1 MLDFTI
7 FFQEQQRLLRRLS
20 LVNKRY
26 LYTQINWKGR
36 CSLIIGQRGVGKTTL
51 MLQYLKENYEV
62 TSSKALYISVD
73 NPFFKNIS
81 LYEFAI
87 EFEKYGGKVLF
98 IDEIHKYKDWST
110 HIKSIYDSTE
120 LKLIISGSSMI
131 QIHAQEADLSRR
143 IRLYRLANLSFREY
157 LAFKGV
163 ADFPSYTID
172 EIFENHLAIAN
183 DILTEIKPLAYFDE
197 YLSRGC
203 YPFSLQNED
212 DYSHLL
218 MGIINQIL
226 EVDMPY
232 VTNINFSQIDKI
244 KKLVYLLSTS
254 VPLKPNISKLSIAVE
269 VSRPTLL
276 EYIHY
281 LEIGSLTNS
290 VNQKARGY
298 GVISKPDKLFMYN
311 TNLMRTISKSTD
323 IGTQR
328 ETFFVNQIK
337 SSLYNEST
345 LLDEN
350 ILLDTHGDFK
360 VLNKYVVEVGGKN
373 KSFKQIENIPN
384 SFVVADGIES
394 GFGAKIPLWLFGFLY

>member
-1 MLDFTI
+1 MINFTI
-7 FFQEQQRLLRRLS
+7 FFQEQQKLLRKLS
-20 LVNKRY
+20 LLNRRY
-26 LYTQINWKGR
+26 LYYQINWKSR

-51 MLQYLKENYEV
+51 MLQYLKENYKI
-62 TSSKALYISVD
+62 TSSNALYISVD
-73 NPFFKNIS
+73 NPYFKNIS
-81 LYEFAI
+81 LYEFATD
-87 EFEKYGGKVLF
+87 FEKYGGEILF
-98 IDEIHKYKDWST
+98 IDEIHKYKNWST
-110 HIKSIYDSTE
+110 HIKSIYDSTD
-120 LKLIISGSSMI
+120 LKLVISGSSMI

-143 IRLYRLANLSFREY
+143 VRLYRLANLSFREY
-157 LAFKGV
+157 LLFKKI
-163 ADFPSYTID
+163 ADFPSYSID
-172 EIFENHLAIAN
+172 EIFENHLTIAN
-183 DILTEIKPLAYFDE
+183 DILTEIKPLAYFDD
-197 YLSRGC
+197 YLSGGC
-203 YPFSLQNED
+203 YPFMLQDED
-212 DYSHLL
+212 DYTHLL

-276 EYIHY
+276 EYIYY

-298 GVISKPDKLFMYN
+298 GVVSRPDKLFMYN
-311 TNLMRTISKSTD
+311 TNLMRAISKQAD

-337 SSLYNEST
+337 SSLYNTPS

-350 ILLDTHGDFK
+350 ILLDKYGDFR
-360 VLNKYVVEVGGKN
+360 VLNRYTVEIGGKN
-373 KSFKQIENIPN
+373 KSFKQIENIAN
-384 SFVVADGIES
+384 SFVIADGIES
-394 GFGAKIPLWLFGFLY
+394 GFGNKIPLWLFGFLY

>member
-36 CSLIIGQRGVGKTTL
+36 CSLIIGRRGVGKTTL

-172 EIFENHLAIAN
+172 EIFENHVAIAN

-212 DYSHLL
+212 DYSHFL

-373 KSFKQIENIPN
+373 KSFKQIENLPN